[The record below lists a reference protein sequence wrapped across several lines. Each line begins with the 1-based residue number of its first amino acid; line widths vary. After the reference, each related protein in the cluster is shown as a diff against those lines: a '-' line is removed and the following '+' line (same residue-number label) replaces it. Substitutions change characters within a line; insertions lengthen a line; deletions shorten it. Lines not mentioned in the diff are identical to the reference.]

1 MGSTFGKR
9 LRLYMIGLGLG
20 TLLSIAIF
28 GKGCSN
34 MEWAP
39 AGRVRLRMHSTLV
52 RSTPLAQ
59 QQLASLGITLEQ
71 VRASMDSAEVDFGAS
86 TRTDDSL
93 YYHITS
99 TLDGR
104 KYELVTAALR
114 DYTVDSTA
122 TLLRVTGQ

>member
-1 MGSTFGKR
+1 MSSTFGKR

-20 TLLSIAIF
+20 TVLSIAIF

-52 RSTPLAQ
+52 RSTATAQ
-59 QQLASLGITLEQ
+59 QELGALGITLEQ

-86 TRTDDSL
+86 KRTDDSL

-104 KYELVTAALR
+104 KYRLIAAALR

-122 TLLRVTGQ
+122 TLLHVTAH

>member
-1 MGSTFGKR
+1 MSSTFGKR

-20 TLLSIAIF
+20 TVLSIAIF

-52 RSTPLAQ
+52 RTTTTAQ
-59 QQLASLGITLEQ
+59 QQLGALGITLEQ
-71 VRASMDSAEVDFGAS
+71 VRASMDSAEVDFAAS
-86 TRTDDSL
+86 KRTDDSL
-93 YYHITS
+93 YYRITS

-104 KYELVTAALR
+104 KYQLVAAALR

-122 TLLRVTGQ
+122 TLLTIAAR

>member
-1 MGSTFGKR
+1 MSSTFGKR

-20 TLLSIAIF
+20 TVLSIAIF

-52 RSTPLAQ
+52 RSNPMAQ
-59 QQLASLGITLEQ
+59 QQLGSLGITLEQ
-71 VRASMDSAEVDFGAS
+71 LRASMDSAEVDFGAS

-104 KYELVTAALR
+104 RYSFVAAALR
-114 DYTVDSTA
+114 DYTIDSTA
-122 TLLRVTGQ
+122 TLISVSGR